1 MELLSGNRKREESAH
16 FHSTEARNMMLPML
30 LEEKT
35 KQNKQLLFWS
45 LGNHRSCEYVWLFC
59 LAMCVKS
66 KRKIS
71 KHIKWLN
78 WCCKRFHTCK
88 WLRKNSLNSQINQR
102 ENTESLMLSGCDSAD
117 RRRRKG
123 SYFVQFRGDH
133 RAGWKINLCA
143 ERHAAINSFRDTI

>member
-1 MELLSGNRKREESAH
+1 MELCQATEKGKKVHIFTARKQGNV
-16 FHSTEARNMMLPML
+16 ML
-30 LEEKT
+30 LLANALGGKKT

-45 LGNHRSCEYVWLFC
+45 LGNHRSCEYVWLLC

-66 KRKIS
+66 KRKIY
-71 KHIKWLN
+71 KHTKWLN

-117 RRRRKG
+117 RRRRKRLLFC
-123 SYFVQFRGDH
+123 SISRRPQSRMENQSLCRETCGD
-133 RAGWKINLCA
+133 KFI
-143 ERHAAINSFRDTI
+143 